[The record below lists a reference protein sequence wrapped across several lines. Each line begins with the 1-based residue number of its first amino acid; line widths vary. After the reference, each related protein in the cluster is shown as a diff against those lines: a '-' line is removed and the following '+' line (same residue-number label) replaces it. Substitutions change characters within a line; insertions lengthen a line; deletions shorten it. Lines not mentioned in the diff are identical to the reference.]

1 MTISLSL
8 GLLLLRLAVGL
19 TIAAHGA
26 QKLFGWFGGSGFRGT
41 VNMQGK
47 MGFKPSA
54 LWASFA
60 ILGELGGGL
69 SLAFGFLT
77 PLGAAGI
84 FGAMFVAVVKSHLK
98 NGFWNSKRGYEYPLL
113 LLAAAV
119 ALGLTRPGSYSLDAL
134 FGIALPTPLLF
145 LILVLAALLVDIIG
159 LLISR
164 NATPAAVPTA
174 TPVTTSSEVRARAS

>member
-1 MTISLSL
+1 MPISLSL

-41 VNMQGK
+41 VNMQEK
-47 MGFKPSA
+47 MGFKPSV
-54 LWASFA
+54 LWASLA
-60 ILGELGGGL
+60 ILGEVGGGL

-84 FGAMFVAVVKSHLK
+84 FGAMFIAVIKGHLK
-98 NGFWNSKRGYEYPLL
+98 NGFWNSKRGFEYPLQ

-119 ALGLTRPGSYSLDAL
+119 ALGLIGPGSFSLDAL
-134 FGIALPTPLLF
+134 FGIVLPTPQLF
-145 LILVLAALLVDIIG
+145 IIMALAALLVDIIG

-164 NATPAAVPTA
+164 PATPAAAPTSM
-174 TPVTTSSEVRARAS
+174 PVTTSGEVRSTAS